1 MNDTIREMQRIR
13 AAEAPVVGTVLAMD
27 SEFDVYAEA
36 LKRLGIATTGLQN
49 SAAAAK
55 SAFAMATRK
64 SVHPRRIAT
73 DAASEAEF
81 AKRFP
86 NAGRLKQ
93 RGAF

>member
-1 MNDTIREMQRIR
+1 MNDAIREMQAIR
-13 AAEAPVVGTVLAMD
+13 AAEAAVAPIVGPIMGMD
-27 SEFDVYAEA
+27 SEFSVYAEA
-36 LKRLGIATTGLQN
+36 LKRLNVDTNGLQR

-73 DAASEAEF
+73 DADLS
-81 AKRFP
+81 RFP